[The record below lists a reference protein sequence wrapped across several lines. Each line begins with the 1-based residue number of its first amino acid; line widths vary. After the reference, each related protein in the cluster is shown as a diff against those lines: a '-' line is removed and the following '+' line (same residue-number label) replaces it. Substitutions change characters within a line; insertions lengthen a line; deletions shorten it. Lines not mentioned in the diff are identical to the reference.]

1 MADALAGIIYGA
13 LSDSYGRKKILL
25 FGVFTFGL
33 TSFLL
38 AQVTSIGEFLALR
51 ILQGIGISALG
62 SAAYPV
68 MRDIFSGKDFARASS
83 ISSTVFLFAPAFA
96 PTIGGFLVKYYGW
109 RSIFYFMFY
118 FAIFGFLLL
127 LLIPET
133 LNKNHRKPFHPISIL
148 SDFKRVILNKK
159 VMGYICIN
167 FCCMGA
173 FFCFL
178 TNSPLI
184 FMSVYK
190 MSPIDFGYL
199 MGFFAI
205 FIAINNLI
213 SFSVVKKFEVI
224 TLFRFGILLR
234 LFISFII
241 LAITLIDSN
250 IYLFTIA
257 ILAFVASGAYIMP
270 FAESLIMDNF
280 TTGTGVIS
288 AVIFVIGSVI
298 IFFAIF
304 LLSFIKI
311 TSPIP
316 LAVFMC
322 GLMVLG
328 VLIYTLLNKFK

>member
-1 MADALAGIIYGA
+1 M
-13 LSDSYGRKKILL
+13 
-25 FGVFTFGL
+25 
-33 TSFLL
+33 
-38 AQVTSIGEFLALR
+38 
-51 ILQGIGISALG
+51 
-62 SAAYPV
+62 